1 MFKKNSF
8 DLVRIVAALVVM
20 VSHAFALTGLAEPE
34 PARGYTLGNIGV
46 YIFFALSGYLVFQSL
61 DRDPQAFRFLARR
74 ALRIFPGLAVMLFVT
89 VVALGPL
96 VGSLP
101 AGAYFA
107 QQETWAYLGKIKLW
121 GADHLPGVFEHNA
134 YPGTVN
140 GSLWSLK
147 WEWLMYCL
155 LAGLAFVPRG
165 WRSAGVL
172 ALAAGFAA
180 VAVLADL
187 DVRVGPLAYL
197 GQISSFQNP
206 FTPGSFFW
214 LGALLAVLREYRAR
228 FSRLMSAAALVGVSI
243 LLAVN
248 HHTVLL
254 FGWWLLIPAGILSFG
269 ESALEHRC
277 GLGIRHDISY
287 GLYIYAFPIQ
297 QSIAALA
304 PGFSWWQSL
313 LLAVPLTA
321 LFAFVSWRVVERPA
335 LQLKRHIE
343 PRPAPLPAPST
354 G

>member
-8 DLVRIVAALVVM
+8 DLVRVVAALVVM
-20 VSHAFALTGLAEPE
+20 VSHAFALTGLTEPE
-34 PARGYTLGNIGV
+34 LARGFTLGNIGV
-46 YIFFALSGYLVFQSL
+46 YVFFALSGYLVFQSL

-89 VVALGPL
+89 VVALGLL

-101 AGAYFA
+101 VGTYFA

-121 GADHLPGVFEHNA
+121 GSDRLPGVFEHNA

-155 LAGLAFVPRG
+155 LAGLAFVPRS
-165 WRSAGVL
+165 WRSVGVL

-180 VAVLADL
+180 VAVLSDL
-187 DVRVGPLAYL
+187 DVRTGPLVYL
-197 GQISSFQNP
+197 SQLSSFQNP
-206 FTPGSFFW
+206 FPPGSFFW

-228 FSRLMSAAALVGVSI
+228 FSRLMTAAALIGVGI
-243 LLAVN
+243 ILAVN

-254 FGWWLLIPAGILSFG
+254 VGFWLLIPAGILSFG
-269 ESALEHRC
+269 ESALEHRF
-277 GLGIRHDISY
+277 GLDIRDDISY

-304 PGFSWWQSL
+304 PGFNWWQSL
-313 LLAVPLTA
+313 LVAVPFTA
-321 LFAFVSWRVVERPA
+321 LFAFISWRAVERPA
-335 LQLKRHIE
+335 LRLKRHIE
-343 PRPAPLPAPST
+343 PRPEPVPSSFNA
-354 G
+354 